1 MYLQD
6 VTADNALRENTSIGT
21 KPDLERNVQFTINA
35 GDVVELKVKNSTLI
49 PYDSNEDTINAK
61 RMISLATQSGEL
73 KIISSNFDLDAD
85 SQGSITTRYT
95 MEVTG
100 VIMWCNRATNTVM
113 EFDVE
118 LYVNGVR
125 YV

>member
-1 MYLQD
+1 M
-6 VTADNALRENTSIGT
+6 V
-21 KPDLERNVQFTINA
+21 
-35 GDVVELKVKNSTLI
+35 
-49 PYDSNEDTINAK
+49 
-61 RMISLATQSGEL
+61 SLATPYREL

-85 SQGSITTRYT
+85 SQGSITMGYGIG
-95 MEVTG
+95 VTG
-100 VIMWCNRATNTVM
+100 VIMWCAAAPNTVM

>member
-6 VTADNALRENTSIGT
+6 VTADNALRESQSLGT
-21 KPDLERNVQFTINA
+21 RPDQGRNVLFTINT

-49 PYDSNEDTINAK
+49 PYDSNANTTNAK
-61 RMISLATQSGEL
+61 RMVSLATPPREE
-73 KIISSNFDLDAD
+73 KIISSNFNLNED
-85 SQGSITTRYT
+85 SQGSITTRYPW
-95 MEVTG
+95 EVTG
-100 VIMWCNRATNTVM
+100 VIMWCNTATNTVM